1 MTLTSPRDEGSL
13 GTTGLV
19 ANKMSAFVRTQARNS
34 GPWILRKTSRVG
46 LPFTY
51 CFIEAHFAIP
61 ATETQ

>member
-1 MTLTSPRDEGSL
+1 MTLTSPRHEGSL

-19 ANKMSAFVRTQARNS
+19 ANTMSASLRTQTRNS

-51 CFIEAHFAIP
+51 CFIEAYFAISV
-61 ATETQ
+61 TETQ